1 MNFEVAFNLNL
12 PSLEEI
18 YSAFNLSTED
28 EAPSSLQSYL
38 SPQYRLP
45 KAAKG
50 KGYENCAC
58 TTKDRQ
64 LRVYLFGSFLMTA
77 QNFCRIWFRFN
88 VSKQIR
94 WSRHPYLVKF

>member
-28 EAPSSLQSYL
+28 EGPSSLQSYL

-77 QNFCRIWFRFN
+77 Q
-88 VSKQIR
+88 
-94 WSRHPYLVKF
+94 KFK